1 MSRLGS
7 PPSEVYMG
15 VDLES
20 GAPGSPSARY
30 TMVAVDGEGRFLYK
44 REHVTLPRM
53 IRILWEVKPK
63 ALAFDNI
70 FEIGEDPGKVA
81 RIISMMPPNTLIIQV
96 TFQDGSFIDIREAAR
111 RAGIKVEGGK
121 LTPAKTA
128 YIAAILA
135 SKGYGTP
142 LRAVE
147 EKTIIVVSRGKSGSS
162 GGWSQQRYQR
172 RIRASVAAMVNIIK
186 EILDREGLDYDL
198 QYRRSEGGIESAF
211 FTVYASP
218 SSVKPL
224 LREFKG
230 DNDVTVKVKHVYKSK
245 LIFPGLGEPGGRRYL
260 ILGIDPGITTG
271 IAILDINGNLLYID
285 SGKNLDRSRIAE
297 IARSFGK
304 PVIVAVDVADPP
316 DLAKKLASLWNAS
329 LFTPPQDL
337 SPQEKRMLAARVL
350 DSVEDSHARDAL
362 AAAVKAYLTLKSKLE
377 SIERHLEKMGIDV
390 NVEDVKAE
398 VVRGATVAEALEKA
412 IAERLEKLED
422 EGRREEKK
430 RVVDED
436 SGKKMQDI
444 ARYVEIIEGLKAERE
459 RLTTELRKAMDKMME
474 LQSVIERLKKDAAAK
489 ALRDRMLSSM
499 RASIES
505 LTARVESLEEE
516 LGRVKKREERLLEA
530 LKLLARGEYML
541 VRWLERLSPTEIKE
555 STKLYGPLRE
565 GEIIY
570 VRSQEGFTHDAIKTL
585 RASKVLGV
593 ILDVSEG
600 PLANALRKHGIP
612 VASRKD
618 VDIRVI
624 EGFALV
630 NVSAKAELEAKK
642 RSERKT
648 GFIDV
653 VSIVDEYRRERSRLF
668 GK

>member
-1 MSRLGS
+1 
-7 PPSEVYMG
+7 MG

-63 ALAFDNI
+63 ALAFDNV

-172 RIRASVAAMVNIIK
+172 RVRASVAATVNIIK